1 MKLLDEPKVT
11 VGQIVKDLERIVKKN
26 PEAIPTYGGAITS
39 YISGIRFLKKGLLLL
54 EESEDEDDALT
65 ARGLLGELR
74 EMPKDSKVV
83 LQYFGWQMRNLLPD
97 EDGIVFGCDDEDEY
111 INLEMSESDIRLRSF
126 TQWYKEIKRL
136 TEKCSDRKIVC
147 WDEHGDAYYFEEF
160 VDEEDDDDRL
170 YFTAQETDGEEV
182 DFTVGSFLG
191 GDRIGGG
198 CGVCVCYSEDGE
210 DYYFKAV
217 DIGEDGN
224 IFFEDK
230 VGDEDV
236 IACRLGDTIAQ
247 VGEYEFIYDDE
258 EEEEEEDDDD
268 DDDEDDDDWDEE
280 DDEEDEEEAAKKDD
294 AKSDDVVE
302 EEVAQEPETE
312 PTPKQEKEP
321 EQVTQADES
330 DKGDIILKLVSY
342 SGSVIKMMTT
352 LSGIDGIDE
361 EAAFDILQKLPS
373 VVREGISAKTAMK
386 IGAILEDAGA
396 TIELARAS
404 KPVAEEEP
412 PKPVLVEP
420 EPKPKP
426 EPNPK
431 PKPKPKPE
439 QPKRPRMEY
448 VDLGLSVKWAKWN
461 LGASAPEEVGDYYSW
476 GELSPKPH
484 YVLGNYKFME
494 DWKTLTKYN
503 TKESYG
509 KVDNVKQLELSDD
522 AAYQI
527 LGGGWRMPTAKEAKE
542 LEDNC
547 SWERMTIK
555 GVEGWKYKSKIK
567 GYTDKWIF
575 FPDTGHKAYDML
587 CAPDEG
593 FYWTSSLYTRRP
605 DCGLTLFCNSIYE
618 GKVDRFDGMCIRP
631 VTK

>member
-1 MKLLDEPKVT
+1 MKIIDEPQVT
-11 VGQIVKDLERIVKKN
+11 VGQIVKDLEQVVKKN
-26 PEAIPTYGGAITS
+26 PEAIPTYGCAITS
-39 YISGIRFLKKGLLLL
+39 YISGIRFLRKGLLLL

-136 TEKCSDRKIVC
+136 AEKCSDRKIVC

-210 DYYFKAV
+210 DYYFRAV
-217 DIGEDGN
+217 EIGEDGN
-224 IFFEDK
+224 IFFEDI

-236 IACRLGDTIAQ
+236 IACRLGNTLAQ

-258 EEEEEEDDDD
+258 EEEEEEV
-268 DDDEDDDDWDEE
+268 EE
-280 DDEEDEEEAAKKDD
+280 MKEEEKEA
-294 AKSDDVVE
+294 DVVE
-302 EEVAQEPETE
+302 VEPEPGPKTE
-312 PTPKQEKEP
+312 PEI
-321 EQVTQADES
+321 VTKADES

-342 SGSVIKMMTT
+342 SGSVIKMMTV

-412 PKPVLVEP
+412 PKPALVEP
-420 EPKPKP
+420 EPKLKP
-426 EPNPK
+426 EPK
-431 PKPKPKPE
+431 PKPKPKPK
-439 QPKRPRMEY
+439 QTKRPRMEY

-484 YVLGNYKFME
+484 YDSDNYKFRE

-522 AAYQI
+522 AAHQI

-587 CAPDEG
+587 CGPDEG

-618 GKVDRFDGMCIRP
+618 GKVDRYDGMCIRP

>member
-1 MKLLDEPKVT
+1 MKIIDEPQVT
-11 VGQIVKDLERIVKKN
+11 VGQIVKDLEQVVKKN
-26 PEAIPTYGGAITS
+26 PEAIPTYGCAITS
-39 YISGIRFLKKGLLLL
+39 YISGIRFLRKGLLLL

-74 EMPKDSKVV
+74 EMPNDSKVV

-111 INLEMSESDIRLRSF
+111 INLDMSENDIRLRGF

-136 TEKCSDRKIVC
+136 AEKCSDRKIVC

-210 DYYFKAV
+210 DYYFRAV
-217 DIGEDGN
+217 EIGEDGN
-224 IFFEDK
+224 IFFEDI

-236 IACRLGDTIAQ
+236 IACRLGNTLAQ

-258 EEEEEEDDDD
+258 EEEEEEV
-268 DDDEDDDDWDEE
+268 EE
-280 DDEEDEEEAAKKDD
+280 MKEEEKEA
-294 AKSDDVVE
+294 DVVE
-302 EEVAQEPETE
+302 VEPEPGPKTE
-312 PTPKQEKEP
+312 PEI
-321 EQVTQADES
+321 VTKADES

-342 SGSVIKMMTT
+342 SGSVIKMMTV

-386 IGAILEDAGA
+386 IGVILEDAGA

-412 PKPVLVEP
+412 PKPALVEP
-420 EPKPKP
+420 EPKLKP
-426 EPNPK
+426 EPK
-431 PKPKPKPE
+431 PKPKPKPK
-439 QPKRPRMEY
+439 QTKRPRMEY

-484 YVLGNYKFME
+484 YDSDNYKFRE

-522 AAYQI
+522 AAHQI

-587 CAPDEG
+587 CGPDEG

-618 GKVDRFDGMCIRP
+618 GKVDRYDGMCIRP